1 MAPSTSLRVLSSLL
15 LGAVVGLACGDDSD
29 GGDDEASRCR
39 SIGEAICAEAC
50 ACGDCSIT
58 MAGGGVSISFDDEAG
73 CREVYVDLGCSQPD
87 DTIDYDA
94 CESDLASP
102 TCIDGADGSA
112 LDFPESCQSME

>member
-1 MAPSTSLRVLSSLL
+1 MAPSTALRVLSTLL

-29 GGDDEASRCR
+29 GDDEASRCQAV
-39 SIGEAICAEAC
+39 GEAICAEAC

-58 MAGGGVSISFDDEAG
+58 MASGGVSINFDDEAG

-102 TCIDGADGSA
+102 TCIDSADGSA

>member
-1 MAPSTSLRVLSSLL
+1 MAPSTALRVLSTLL

-29 GGDDEASRCR
+29 GDDEASRCQAV
-39 SIGEAICAEAC
+39 GEAICAEAC

-58 MAGGGVSISFDDEAG
+58 MASGGVSINFDDEAG

-102 TCIDGADGSA
+102 TCIDSADGSA
-112 LDFPESCQSME
+112 LDFP